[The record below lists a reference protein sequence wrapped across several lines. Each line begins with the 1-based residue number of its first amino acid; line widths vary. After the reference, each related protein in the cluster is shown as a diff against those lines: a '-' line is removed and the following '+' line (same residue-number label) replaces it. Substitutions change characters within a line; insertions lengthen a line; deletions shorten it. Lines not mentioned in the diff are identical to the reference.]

1 LVEQHHHNH
10 GHGPFRETGKSKL
23 RVILVLTSFFF
34 VVEVLGGLWTNSLA
48 LLSDAGHMLSDM
60 FALGL
65 SLFAFWLSSKKPSPT
80 KTYGYYRFEIVAAFI
95 NGVLLILIA
104 LWIFGEAYSR
114 FQHPATVKSI
124 PMLFIAIIGLM
135 INLLGIYL
143 LHTAATENLNIR
155 GALFHLIGDAAGS
168 VGAITAAIVISLT
181 GWTLFDPLVSV
192 LIGLLIIYSAWR
204 LLWDVVNILMQGVP
218 PYIDLDNIK
227 QAMLSVDGVTGLCDL
242 HIWSLTSQV
251 DTLSAHVVV
260 EDMGRNKEILQK
272 LTRLINDKFGINH
285 VTLQIED
292 EGVGTCRLFLPEE
305 QSPRLP

>member
-1 LVEQHHHNH
+1 MGEIFVECHRHSH
-10 GHGPFRETGKSKL
+10 GHGSLRETGKSRL
-23 RVILVLTSFFF
+23 RVILALTSLFF

-48 LLSDAGHMLSDM
+48 LISDAGHMLSDM

-80 KTYGYYRFEIVAAFI
+80 KTYGYYRFEVVAAFI

-104 LWIFGEAYSR
+104 LWIFGEACSR
-114 FQHPATVKSI
+114 FQHPPTVKSI
-124 PMLFIAIIGLM
+124 PMLFIAVVGLM
-135 INLLGIYL
+135 INSFGIYL
-143 LHTAATENLNIR
+143 LHEAGRENLNVR

-168 VGAITAAIVISLT
+168 VGAITAAIVISQT
-181 GWTLFDPLVSV
+181 GWTIFDPLVSV

-218 PYIDLDNIK
+218 PHIDLDNIK
-227 QAMLSVDGVTGLCDL
+227 QTMLSVDGVTGLCDL

-251 DTLSAHVVV
+251 DMLSGHVVV
-260 EDMGRNKEILQK
+260 EDMGRNKEILRK
-272 LTRLINDKFGINH
+272 LTRLINERFGIDH

-292 EGVGTCRLFLPEE
+292 EGVGTCKLFL
-305 QSPRLP
+305 SKK

>member
-1 LVEQHHHNH
+1 VEHHNYNH
-10 GHGPFRETGKSKL
+10 NHAHRYVRERGKSRL
-23 RVILVLTSFFF
+23 RLVLVLTSLFF

-65 SLFAFWLSSKKPSPT
+65 SLFAFWLSSRKPSPT
-80 KTYGYYRFEIVAAFI
+80 KTYGYYRFEVVSAFI

-114 FQHPATVKSI
+114 FQEPAAVKSV
-124 PMLFIAIIGLM
+124 PMLVIAVLGLM

-143 LHTAATENLNIR
+143 LHEIGTKNINIR
-155 GALFHLIGDAAGS
+155 GAMFHLIGDAAGS
-168 VGAITAAIVISLT
+168 VGAITAAIAISLT
-181 GWTLFDPLVSV
+181 GWTFFDPLVSV

-218 PYIDLDNIK
+218 PHIDLDGIK
-227 QAMLSVDGVTGLCDL
+227 QEMLSVDGVIGLCDL
-242 HIWSLTSQV
+242 HIWSLTSEV
-251 DTLSAHVVV
+251 ESLSAHVVV
-260 EDMGRNKEILQK
+260 EDMGRNKEILEK
-272 LTRLINDKFGINH
+272 LTCLIRDRFGINH

-292 EGVGTCRLFLPEE
+292 EAVGTCKLFPEE
-305 QSPRLP
+305 I

>member
-1 LVEQHHHNH
+1 
-10 GHGPFRETGKSKL
+10 
-23 RVILVLTSFFF
+23 
-34 VVEVLGGLWTNSLA
+34 
-48 LLSDAGHMLSDM
+48 
-60 FALGL
+60 
-65 SLFAFWLSSKKPSPT
+65 
-80 KTYGYYRFEIVAAFI
+80 
-95 NGVLLILIA
+95 VLLILIA
-104 LWIFGEAYSR
+104 LWIFGEAYNR

-124 PMLFIAIIGLM
+124 PMLFIAILGLM

-143 LHTAATENLNIR
+143 LHKAGTENLNIR

-168 VGAITAAIVISLT
+168 AAAITAAVVITLT

-192 LIGLLIIYSAWR
+192 LIGFLIIYSAWR

-218 PYIDLDNIK
+218 PYIDLENIK
-227 QAMLSVDGVTGLCDL
+227 EGMLSVDGVIGLCDL

-272 LTRLINDKFGINH
+272 LTRLINERFGIDH

-292 EGVGTCRLFLPEE
+292 EGVGTCRLFLSKE
-305 QSPRLP
+305 

>member
-1 LVEQHHHNH
+1 MEHHNH
-10 GHGPFRETGKSKL
+10 NHTHRHVRERGKSRL
-23 RVILVLTSFFF
+23 RLVLVLTSLFF

-65 SLFAFWLSSKKPSPT
+65 SLFAFWLSSRKPSPT
-80 KTYGYYRFEIVAAFI
+80 KTYGYYRFEVVSAFI

-114 FQHPATVKSI
+114 FQEPAAVKSV
-124 PMLFIAIIGLM
+124 PMLVIAVLGLM

-143 LHTAATENLNIR
+143 LHEIGTKNINIR
-155 GALFHLIGDAAGS
+155 GAMFHLIGDAAGS
-168 VGAITAAIVISLT
+168 VGAITAAIAISLT
-181 GWTLFDPLVSV
+181 GWTFFDPLVSV

-218 PYIDLDNIK
+218 PHIDLDGIK
-227 QAMLSVDGVTGLCDL
+227 QEMLSVDGVIGLCDL
-242 HIWSLTSQV
+242 HIWSLTSEV
-251 DTLSAHVVV
+251 ESLSAHVVV
-260 EDMGRNKEILQK
+260 EDMGRNKEILEK
-272 LTRLINDKFGINH
+272 LTCLIRDRFGINH

-292 EGVGTCRLFLPEE
+292 EAVGTCKLFPEE
-305 QSPRLP
+305 I

>member
-1 LVEQHHHNH
+1 VEHHNH
-10 GHGPFRETGKSKL
+10 NHTHGSVRETGKSRL
-23 RVILVLTSFFF
+23 RLVLVLTSLFF

-65 SLFAFWLSSKKPSPT
+65 SLFAFWLSSRKPSPT
-80 KTYGYYRFEIVAAFI
+80 KTYGYYRFEVVAAFI

-114 FQHPATVKSI
+114 FQEPAAVKTV
-124 PMLFIAIIGLM
+124 PMLVIAVLGLM

-143 LHTAATENLNIR
+143 LHEIGTKNINIR

-168 VGAITAAIVISLT
+168 VGAIAAAIAISLT

-218 PYIDLDNIK
+218 PHIDLDSIR
-227 QAMLSVDGVTGLCDL
+227 QGILSVDGVIGVCDL
-242 HIWSLTSQV
+242 HIWSLTSEV
-251 DTLSAHVVV
+251 ESLSAHVVV
-260 EDMGRNKEILQK
+260 EDMGRNKEILEK
-272 LTRLINDKFGINH
+272 LTCLIRDRFGINH

-292 EGVGTCRLFLPEE
+292 EAVGTCKLFQEE
-305 QSPRLP
+305 I

>member
-1 LVEQHHHNH
+1 MGEIFVEHHNH
-10 GHGPFRETGKSKL
+10 NHTHRYVRERGKSRL
-23 RVILVLTSFFF
+23 RLVLVLTSLFF

-65 SLFAFWLSSKKPSPT
+65 SLFAFWLSSRKPSPT
-80 KTYGYYRFEIVAAFI
+80 KTYGYYRFEVVSAFI

-114 FQHPATVKSI
+114 FQEPAAVKSV
-124 PMLFIAIIGLM
+124 PMLVIAVLGLM

-143 LHTAATENLNIR
+143 LHEIGTKNINIR
-155 GALFHLIGDAAGS
+155 GAMFHLIGDAAGS
-168 VGAITAAIVISLT
+168 VGAITAAIAISLT
-181 GWTLFDPLVSV
+181 GWTFFDPLVSV

-218 PYIDLDNIK
+218 PHIDLDGIK
-227 QAMLSVDGVTGLCDL
+227 QEMLSVDGVIGLCDL
-242 HIWSLTSQV
+242 HIWSLTSEV
-251 DTLSAHVVV
+251 ESLSAHVVV
-260 EDMGRNKEILQK
+260 EDMGRNKEILEK
-272 LTRLINDKFGINH
+272 LTCLIRDRFGINH

-292 EGVGTCRLFLPEE
+292 EAVGTCKLFPEE
-305 QSPRLP
+305 I

>member
-1 LVEQHHHNH
+1 VEHHNH
-10 GHGPFRETGKSKL
+10 NHTHGSVRETGKSRL
-23 RVILVLTSFFF
+23 RLVLVLTSLFF
-34 VVEVLGGLWTNSLA
+34 VVEVFGGLWTNSLA

-65 SLFAFWLSSKKPSPT
+65 SLFAFWLSSRKPSPT
-80 KTYGYYRFEIVAAFI
+80 KTYGYYRFEVVAAFI

-114 FQHPATVKSI
+114 FQEPAAVKTV
-124 PMLFIAIIGLM
+124 PMLVIAVLGLM

-143 LHTAATENLNIR
+143 LHEIGTKNINIR

-168 VGAITAAIVISLT
+168 VGAIAAAIAISLT

-218 PYIDLDNIK
+218 PHIDLDSIR
-227 QAMLSVDGVTGLCDL
+227 QGILSVDGVIGVCDL
-242 HIWSLTSQV
+242 HIWSLTSEV
-251 DTLSAHVVV
+251 ESLSAHVVV
-260 EDMGRNKEILQK
+260 EDMGRNKEILEK
-272 LTRLINDKFGINH
+272 LTCLIRDRFGINH

-292 EGVGTCRLFLPEE
+292 EAVGTCKLFPEE
-305 QSPRLP
+305 I

>member
-1 LVEQHHHNH
+1 MEHHNH
-10 GHGPFRETGKSKL
+10 NHARCSVRERGKSRL
-23 RVILVLTSFFF
+23 RLVLVLTSLFF

-65 SLFAFWLSSKKPSPT
+65 SLFAFWLSSRKPSPT
-80 KTYGYYRFEIVAAFI
+80 KTYGYYRFEVVSAFI

-114 FQHPATVKSI
+114 FQEPAAVKSV
-124 PMLFIAIIGLM
+124 PMLVIAVLGLM

-143 LHTAATENLNIR
+143 LHEIGTKNINIR
-155 GALFHLIGDAAGS
+155 GAMFHLIGDAAGS
-168 VGAITAAIVISLT
+168 VGAITAAIAISLT
-181 GWTLFDPLVSV
+181 GWTFFDPLVSV

-218 PYIDLDNIK
+218 PHIDLDGIK
-227 QAMLSVDGVTGLCDL
+227 QEMLSVDGVIGLCDL
-242 HIWSLTSQV
+242 HIWSLTSEV
-251 DTLSAHVVV
+251 ESLSAHVVV
-260 EDMGRNKEILQK
+260 EDMGRNKEILEK
-272 LTRLINDKFGINH
+272 LTCLIRDRFGINH

-292 EGVGTCRLFLPEE
+292 EAVGTCKLFPEE
-305 QSPRLP
+305 I

>member
-1 LVEQHHHNH
+1 MERHHKNRS
-10 GHGPFRETGKSKL
+10 HGPLRETGRSRL
-23 RVILVLTSFFF
+23 RLILVLTSLFF

-48 LLSDAGHMLSDM
+48 LLSDAGHMLSDI

-65 SLFAFWLSSKKPSPT
+65 SLFAFWLSSRKPSPT
-80 KTYGYYRFEIVAAFI
+80 KTYGYYRFEVVAAFI

-104 LWIFGEAYSR
+104 LWIFGEAYGR
-114 FQHPATVKSI
+114 FRHLSPVKSM
-124 PMLFIAIIGLM
+124 PMFFIAALGLT

-143 LHTAATENLNIR
+143 LHKAGRENLNIR
-155 GALFHLIGDAAGS
+155 GALFHLMGDAAGS
-168 VGAITAAIVISLT
+168 VGAITAAVVISLT
-181 GWTLFDPLVSV
+181 GWTFFDPLVSI

-218 PYIDLDNIK
+218 PHIDLDSIK
-227 QAMLSVDGVTGLCDL
+227 QAMLSVDGVTGLCDM

-260 EDMGRNKEILQK
+260 EDMGRNKEILEK
-272 LTRLINDKFGINH
+272 LTHLINDRFGINH

-292 EGVGTCRLFLPEE
+292 EGVGTCKLFLSE
-305 QSPRLP
+305 Q

>member
-1 LVEQHHHNH
+1 VERHHHNH
-10 GHGPFRETGKSKL
+10 CHASLRETGKSRL
-23 RVILVLTSFFF
+23 RVILILTAFFF

-80 KTYGYYRFEIVAAFI
+80 KTYGYYRSEVVAAFI

-114 FQHPATVKSI
+114 FQHPAAVKTM
-124 PMLFIAIIGLM
+124 PMLIIAILGLM

-143 LHTAATENLNIR
+143 LHRAGTANLNIR
-155 GALFHLIGDAAGS
+155 GALVHLVGDAAGS
-168 VGAITAAIVISLT
+168 AGAVTAAVVIRLT

-192 LIGLLIIYSAWR
+192 LIGFLIIYSAWR

-218 PYIDLDNIK
+218 PHIDLDHIK
-227 QAMLSVDGVTGLCDL
+227 QAMCSVDGVIGLCDL

-260 EDMGRNKEILQK
+260 EDMARNKEILQK
-272 LTRLINDKFGINH
+272 LTHLINHEFGINH
-285 VTLQIED
+285 VTLQLED
-292 EGVGTCRLFLPEE
+292 EGVGTCKLFLRKP
-305 QSPRLP
+305 SPRLP

>member
-1 LVEQHHHNH
+1 MEHHNH
-10 GHGPFRETGKSKL
+10 NQNHTHRYVRERGKSRL
-23 RVILVLTSFFF
+23 RLVLVLTSLFF

-65 SLFAFWLSSKKPSPT
+65 SLFAFWLSSRKPSPT
-80 KTYGYYRFEIVAAFI
+80 KTYGYYRFEVVSAFI

-114 FQHPATVKSI
+114 FQEPAAVKSV
-124 PMLFIAIIGLM
+124 PMLVIAVLGLM

-143 LHTAATENLNIR
+143 LHEIGTKNINIR
-155 GALFHLIGDAAGS
+155 GAMFHLIGDAAGS
-168 VGAITAAIVISLT
+168 VGAITAAIAISLT
-181 GWTLFDPLVSV
+181 GWTFFDPLVSV

-218 PYIDLDNIK
+218 PHIDLDGIK
-227 QAMLSVDGVTGLCDL
+227 QEMLSVDGVIGLCDL
-242 HIWSLTSQV
+242 HIWSLTSEV
-251 DTLSAHVVV
+251 ESLSAHVVV
-260 EDMGRNKEILQK
+260 EDMGRNKEILEK
-272 LTRLINDKFGINH
+272 LTCLIRDRFGINH

-292 EGVGTCRLFLPEE
+292 EAVGTCKLFPEE
-305 QSPRLP
+305 I

>member
-1 LVEQHHHNH
+1 LGEILVEHHRHNHHHNQE
-10 GHGPFRETGKSKL
+10 PLRETGKSRL
-23 RVILVLTSFFF
+23 RLILVLTSLFF

-95 NGVLLILIA
+95 NGVLIILIA
-104 LWIFGEAYSR
+104 LWIFGEAYRR
-114 FQHPATVKSI
+114 FQHPAAVKSV

-135 INLLGIYL
+135 INVLGIYL
-143 LHTAATENLNIR
+143 LHKAGTKNLNIR
-155 GALFHLIGDAAGS
+155 GALIHLIGDAAGS
-168 VGAITAAIVISLT
+168 VGAVTAAVVITLT

-218 PYIDLDNIK
+218 PHIDLKSIK
-227 QAMLSVDGVTGLCDL
+227 EAMLSVDGVTGLCDL

-251 DTLSAHVVV
+251 DMLSAHVVV
-260 EDMGRNKEILQK
+260 EDMARNKEILQK
-272 LTRLINDKFGINH
+272 LTCVINERFGIDH

-292 EGVGTCRLFLPEE
+292 KGVGTCRLFP
-305 QSPRLP
+305 

>member
-1 LVEQHHHNH
+1 MEHHNH
-10 GHGPFRETGKSKL
+10 NHTHGSVRETGKSRL
-23 RVILVLTSFFF
+23 RLVLVLTSLFF
-34 VVEVLGGLWTNSLA
+34 VVEVFGGLWTNSLA

-65 SLFAFWLSSKKPSPT
+65 SLFAFWLSSRKPSPT
-80 KTYGYYRFEIVAAFI
+80 KTYGYYRFEVVAAFI

-114 FQHPATVKSI
+114 FQEPAAVKTV
-124 PMLFIAIIGLM
+124 PMLVIAVLGLM

-143 LHTAATENLNIR
+143 LHEIGTKNINIR

-168 VGAITAAIVISLT
+168 VGAIAAAIAISLT

-218 PYIDLDNIK
+218 PHIDLDSIR
-227 QAMLSVDGVTGLCDL
+227 QGILSVDGVIGVCDL
-242 HIWSLTSQV
+242 HIWSLTSEV
-251 DTLSAHVVV
+251 ESLSAHVVV
-260 EDMGRNKEILQK
+260 EDMGRNKEILEK
-272 LTRLINDKFGINH
+272 LTCLIRDRFGINH

-292 EGVGTCRLFLPEE
+292 EAVGTCKLFPEE
-305 QSPRLP
+305 I

>member
-1 LVEQHHHNH
+1 LGKIFMEHHHYNH
-10 GHGPFRETGKSKL
+10 NHAPFRKTVRSRL
-23 RVILVLTSFFF
+23 RLILILTSFFF
-34 VVEVLGGLWTNSLA
+34 VVEVLGGLWTHSLA

-80 KTYGYYRFEIVAAFI
+80 KTYGYYRFEVVAAFI
-95 NGVLLILIA
+95 NGILLILIA
-104 LWIFGEAYSR
+104 LWIFQEAYSR
-114 FQHPATVKSI
+114 FQHPATVKSM
-124 PMLFIAIIGLM
+124 PMFFIAIIGLM

-143 LHTAATENLNIR
+143 LLKAGKENLNIK
-155 GALFHLIGDAAGS
+155 GALFHLMGDAAGS
-168 VGAITAAIVISLT
+168 VGAITAAVAISVT
-181 GWTLFDPLVSV
+181 GWMLFDPLVSV

-218 PYIDLDNIK
+218 PHIDLESIK

-251 DTLSAHVVV
+251 DSLSAHVVV
-260 EDMGRNKEILQK
+260 EDMGRNKEILRK
-272 LTRLINDKFGINH
+272 LTRLINKEFGINH

-292 EGVGTCRLFLPEE
+292 EGLGTCKLFLAE
-305 QSPRLP
+305 R

>member
-1 LVEQHHHNH
+1 MEHHNH
-10 GHGPFRETGKSKL
+10 NHARCSVRERGKSRL
-23 RVILVLTSFFF
+23 RLVLVLTSLFF

-65 SLFAFWLSSKKPSPT
+65 SMFAFWLSSRKPSPT
-80 KTYGYYRFEIVAAFI
+80 KTYGYYRFEVVAAFI

-114 FQHPATVKSI
+114 FQEPAAVKSV
-124 PMLFIAIIGLM
+124 PMLVIAVLGLM

-143 LHTAATENLNIR
+143 LHEIGTKNINIR
-155 GALFHLIGDAAGS
+155 GAMFHLIGDAAGS
-168 VGAITAAIVISLT
+168 VGAITAAIAISLT
-181 GWTLFDPLVSV
+181 GWTFFDPLVSV

-218 PYIDLDNIK
+218 PHIDLDGIK
-227 QAMLSVDGVTGLCDL
+227 QEMLSVDGVIGMCDL
-242 HIWSLTSQV
+242 HIWSLTSEMES
-251 DTLSAHVVV
+251 LSAHVVV
-260 EDMGRNKEILQK
+260 EDMGRNKEILEK
-272 LTRLINDKFGINH
+272 LTCLIRDKFGINH

-292 EGVGTCRLFLPEE
+292 EGVGTCKLFPEE
-305 QSPRLP
+305 I

>member
-1 LVEQHHHNH
+1 MEHHNH
-10 GHGPFRETGKSKL
+10 NHAHCSIRETGKSRL
-23 RVILVLTSFFF
+23 RLVLVLTSLFF

-65 SLFAFWLSSKKPSPT
+65 SLFAFWLSSRKPSPT
-80 KTYGYYRFEIVAAFI
+80 KTYGYYRFEVVAAFI

-114 FQHPATVKSI
+114 FQEPAAVKSV
-124 PMLFIAIIGLM
+124 PMLVIAVLGLM

-143 LHTAATENLNIR
+143 LHEIGTKNINIR
-155 GALFHLIGDAAGS
+155 GAMFHLIGDAAGS
-168 VGAITAAIVISLT
+168 VGAIAAAIAISLT

-218 PYIDLDNIK
+218 SHIDLDTIR
-227 QAMLSVDGVTGLCDL
+227 QEILYVDGVIGMCDL
-242 HIWSLTSQV
+242 HIWSLTSEV
-251 DTLSAHVVV
+251 ESLSAHVVV
-260 EDMGRNKEILQK
+260 EDMGRNKEILEK
-272 LTRLINDKFGINH
+272 LTCLIRDKFGINH

-292 EGVGTCRLFLPEE
+292 EAIGTCKLFPEE
-305 QSPRLP
+305 I

>member
-1 LVEQHHHNH
+1 MGHHHNH
-10 GHGPFRETGKSKL
+10 CHGSVRETGKSRL

-65 SLFAFWLSSKKPSPT
+65 SLFAFWLSSKKPSST
-80 KTYGYYRFEIVAAFI
+80 KTYGYYRFEVVAAFI
-95 NGVLLILIA
+95 NGVLLVLIA
-104 LWIFGEAYSR
+104 LWIFGEAYGR
-114 FQHPATVKSI
+114 FQEPTMVKSM
-124 PMLFIAIIGLM
+124 PMLFIAILGLT

-143 LHTAATENLNIR
+143 LHEAGAANLNVR
-155 GALFHLIGDAAGS
+155 GALFHLMGDAAGS
-168 VGAITAAIVISLT
+168 VGAITAAVVISVT
-181 GWTLFDPLVSV
+181 GWTFFDPLVSV

-218 PYIDLDNIK
+218 AHIDLDHIK
-227 QAMLSVDGVTGLCDL
+227 QAMLSVEGVTGLCDL

-251 DTLSAHVVV
+251 DSLSAHVVV
-260 EDMGRNKEILQK
+260 EDMTRNKEILQK
-272 LTRLINDKFGINH
+272 LTRLINDEFAINH

-292 EGVGTCRLFLPEE
+292 EGVGTCKLFLEK

>member
-1 LVEQHHHNH
+1 MEHHNH
-10 GHGPFRETGKSKL
+10 NHAHCSIRETGKSRL
-23 RVILVLTSFFF
+23 RLVLVLTSLFF

-65 SLFAFWLSSKKPSPT
+65 SLFAFWLSSRKPSPT
-80 KTYGYYRFEIVAAFI
+80 KTYGYYRFEVVAAFI

-114 FQHPATVKSI
+114 FQEPATVKSV
-124 PMLFIAIIGLM
+124 PMLVIAVLGLM

-143 LHTAATENLNIR
+143 LHEIGTKNINIR

-168 VGAITAAIVISLT
+168 VGAIAAAIAISLT
-181 GWTLFDPLVSV
+181 GWTLFDPLVSI
-192 LIGLLIIYSAWR
+192 LIGILIIYSAWR

-218 PYIDLDNIK
+218 SHIDLDSIR
-227 QAMLSVDGVTGLCDL
+227 QEIISVDGVIGMCDL
-242 HIWSLTSQV
+242 HIWSLTSEV
-251 DTLSAHVVV
+251 ESLSAHVVV
-260 EDMGRNKEILQK
+260 EDMGRNKEILEK
-272 LTRLINDKFGINH
+272 LTCLIRDKFGINH

-292 EGVGTCRLFLPEE
+292 EAIGTCKLFPEE
-305 QSPRLP
+305 I

>member
-1 LVEQHHHNH
+1 MEHRHQNQNHNH
-10 GHGPFRETGKSKL
+10 SHGSVRETGKSRL
-23 RVILVLTSFFF
+23 RLVLVLTSLFF

-65 SLFAFWLSSKKPSPT
+65 SLFAFWLSSRKPSPT
-80 KTYGYYRFEIVAAFI
+80 KTYGYYRFEVVAAFI

-114 FQHPATVKSI
+114 FQEPAAVKSV
-124 PMLFIAIIGLM
+124 PMLVIAVLGLM

-143 LHTAATENLNIR
+143 LHEIGTKNINIR
-155 GALFHLIGDAAGS
+155 GAMFHLIGDAAGS
-168 VGAITAAIVISLT
+168 VGAIAAAIAISLT

-218 PYIDLDNIK
+218 PHIDLDSIR
-227 QAMLSVDGVTGLCDL
+227 QGILSVDGVIGMCDL
-242 HIWSLTSQV
+242 HIWSLTSEMES
-251 DTLSAHVVV
+251 LSAHVVV
-260 EDMGRNKEILQK
+260 EDMGRNKEILEK
-272 LTRLINDKFGINH
+272 LTCLIRDRFGINH

-292 EGVGTCRLFLPEE
+292 EAVGTCKLFPEE
-305 QSPRLP
+305 I